1 MRKPIHYA
9 AACENSDNLLTLID
23 MQANLSDIDMK
34 KVSCLHI
41 AAQAGRAENMKF
53 ILVRRP
59 QLLKLKDRQGL
70 DAMAYSCE
78 NQNQACIDVLL

>member
-1 MRKPIHYA
+1 
-9 AACENSDNLLTLID
+9 

-53 ILVRRP
+53 ILIRRP
-59 QLLKLKDRQGL
+59 QLLKLKDRQGM

-78 NQNQACIDVLL
+78 N